1 MAPRNGAA
9 QNALLYHL
17 AARLDKARDV
27 DLREPAA
34 GSNVF
39 WYFT

>member
-17 AARLDKARDV
+17 AGRLDKAGGV
-27 DLREPAA
+27 GLRQPVAEN
-34 GSNVF
+34 SVF